1 MELYERIREL
11 RKKYLHMSQT
21 DFGERLGVNRD
32 VIGNIEL
39 NRLVRPEQ
47 KLSLL
52 KLICKEFSV
61 NEEWLMNGTEP
72 MFIEPDTFNLDDF
85 AKSHGATDLELEIIK
100 TYFELDPNIRKT
112 LVEHFKSHLSS
123 VPAME
128 QSEPTTEE
136 LEAEYK
142 KSRSNSARKM
152 GSSASNT
159 TGGIGKAK
167 EA

>member
-11 RKKYLHMSQT
+11 RKKHLHMSQT

-47 KLSLL
+47 KLSLM

-72 MFIEPDTFNLDDF
+72 MFVEPDTFNLDDF

-112 LVEHFKSHLSS
+112 LVEHFRSHLLS
-123 VPAME
+123 VPAAE
-128 QSEPTTEE
+128 QPEPTTEE

-142 KSRSNSARKM
+142 KRISNSARNT
-152 GSSASNT
+152 GSTALNT
-159 TGGIGKAK
+159 TKGIGNAK